1 LKERYAVIRSADFWK
16 YSSPV
21 TLMQLQ
27 T

>member
-1 LKERYAVIRSADFWK
+1 LKESYAVIRSADFWK